1 MKRRKRNPGY
11 FSKGNLIFWALIL
24 LWIGIQ
30 FLHLLDPLFDEARVT
45 EKFRKLEAQERLESN
60 LDSLRQ
66 IVRDSIEKKQP
77 EPGCPVARYTWKWQ
91 DPFTGRN
98 ESMSFEICE
107 SEAQN
112 AGNFRKNLRTADLRE
127 VYVRMS
133 ESDALPLNGMVQS
146 FRATIKSRGMG
157 YEKALFFIV
166 GAIQA
171 IPYTLVLQGGGPL
184 RCPCTLGQV
193 YYLADCR
200 VRADRRGCCNDIEPA
215 GLFSPLEFAL
225 HKKGDCDTRTL
236 FAYTVLGSLGYDI
249 TILNSDAEGH
259 SILGV
264 HSPRALGNG
273 DYIRGKNGRKYYIWE
288 LTAPSP
294 PGVYTYNS
302 SKDSW
307 FSVMK

>member
-1 MKRRKRNPGY
+1 MKRRQKNPGY

-146 FRATIKSRGMG
+146 FRVTIKSRGMG

-184 RCPCTLGQV
+184 HPGASVLPRRLSRESRSQGLLQRYRARRPV
-193 YYLADCR
+193 LA
-200 VRADRRGCCNDIEPA
+200 
-215 GLFSPLEFAL
+215 
-225 HKKGDCDTRTL
+225 
-236 FAYTVLGSLGYDI
+236 
-249 TILNSDAEGH
+249 
-259 SILGV
+259 
-264 HSPRALGNG
+264 
-273 DYIRGKNGRKYYIWE
+273 
-288 LTAPSP
+288 
-294 PGVYTYNS
+294 PGVCPAQKRRLRYAHLVCLYG
-302 SKDSW
+302 SW
-307 FSVMK
+307 LFGLRHHHPEFRCRRPFHPWRP